1 MKLNSKRVDLAYQP
15 GEEIFTFPED
25 TGLPFI
31 FDVLDE
37 ALTEDQEAMDIV
49 GQMLDEAESL
59 AEKAKETLKY
69 ILSDE
74 NHQKY
79 GLVSYFMEFH
89 RDEVEQET
97 AAALFPGKDLSTL
110 SFVDM
115 VDDLQLK
122 RFGSCM
128 DEELDQQVFILDFSF
143 NPEVTDELLV
153 VYFNLEKEV
162 VEITHES

>member
-1 MKLNSKRVDLAYQP
+1 MNFEYQP

-37 ALTEDQEAMDIV
+37 ELTENIEAMDVV

-59 AEKAKETLKY
+59 AEKAKETLKQ

-79 GLVSYFMEFH
+79 GMVSFFMEFH
-89 RDEVEQET
+89 RDEVDPET
-97 AAALFPGKDLSTL
+97 AAALFLGKDLSTL
-110 SFVDM
+110 SFVDRWM
-115 VDDLQLK
+115 FTLK
-122 RFGSCM
+122 RFEAEID
-128 DEELDQQVFILDFSF
+128 DEMDQQVFILDFSF
-143 NPEVTDELLV
+143 NPELTDELLV

-162 VEITHES
+162 VEIAHES

>member
-1 MKLNSKRVDLAYQP
+1 MNFEYQP

-37 ALTEDQEAMDIV
+37 ELTENIEAMDVV

-59 AEKAKETLKY
+59 AEKAKETLKQ

-79 GLVSYFMEFH
+79 GMVSFFMEFH
-89 RDEVEQET
+89 RDEVDPET
-97 AAALFPGKDLSTL
+97 AAALFLGKDLSTL

-122 RFGSCM
+122 RFGSCID
-128 DEELDQQVFILDFSF
+128 DEMDQQVFILDFSF
-143 NPEVTDELLV
+143 NPELTDELLV

-162 VEITHES
+162 VEIAHES